1 MTTVVHLLRHGEVF
15 NPAGV
20 LYGRLPGYQLSEL
33 GKRMAEA
40 VAKWLAG
47 REVTHVVSSPLERA
61 RETAA
66 PIADEF
72 RLPVV
77 IDPRL
82 IESDNRFEGL
92 LVRQALRDP
101 KYWWSL
107 RNPIRPS
114 WGEPYRHIAA
124 RMSLAVEAAR
134 RAADGHEAVCVSHQ
148 LPIWTLRLFLEQR
161 RLWHDPRTRA
171 CELASLTSLVFDGG
185 RLTEIT
191 YSEPAAHLGKGY
203 GVGA

>member
-1 MTTVVHLLRHGEVF
+1 VKTVVHLLRHGEVA

-33 GKRMAEA
+33 GQRMAEA
-40 VAKWLAG
+40 VAKSLAG
-47 REVTHVVSSPLERA
+47 RDVSHVVSSPLERA

-66 PIADEF
+66 PLAAEF
-72 RLPVV
+72 RVDV
-77 IDPRL
+77 AIDSRL

-101 KYWWSL
+101 KHWWSL

-134 RAADGHEAVCVSHQ
+134 LAAEGREAVCVSHQ

-171 CELASLTSLVFDGG
+171 CALASLTSLHFDDG

-191 YSEPAAHLGKGY
+191 YSEPAAHLGKGF

>member
-1 MTTVVHLLRHGEVF
+1 
-15 NPAGV
+15 
-20 LYGRLPGYQLSEL
+20 
-33 GKRMAEA
+33 MAEA
-40 VAKWLAG
+40 VAKSLAG
-47 REVTHVVSSPLERA
+47 RDIAHLVSSPLERA

-66 PIADEF
+66 PLATEF
-72 RLPVV
+72 KLDVS
-77 IDPRL
+77 IDARL

-101 KYWWSL
+101 KRWWSL
-107 RNPIRPS
+107 RNPVRPS

-134 RAADGHEAVCVSHQ
+134 LAAEGHEAVCVSHQ

-161 RLWHDPRTRA
+161 RLWHDPRGRA
-171 CELASLTSLVFDGG
+171 CSLASLTSLHFEDG
-185 RLTEIT
+185 RLMEIT
-191 YSEPAAHLGKGY
+191 YTEPAAHLGKGF